1 MLATD
6 VEAAIARSIFARMPP
21 AAAAYVLD
29 DQPSSVI
36 PADTT
41 IYREG
46 EPPRALLMVS
56 GLIRMFLMSSEGR
69 EVTIKY
75 GRPPDVLGTALIVG
89 GPIDVWAQTLT
100 PTTIQVI
107 DVRRLEEVAQVDARV
122 AFTLAEELGHRV
134 DELVHQVAIN
144 TFGSVNERVA
154 TQLLELAS
162 SLDRPDGRLVARLS
176 RQELADA
183 VGSVREVVAR
193 TLRHFRDAGLVVTGN
208 DEVVILDP
216 AGLFEES
223 FGARDRHA
231 VAGPNDRSH

>member
-6 VEAAIARSIFARMPP
+6 VEAAIARSILGRMPP
-21 AAAAYVLD
+21 ASVAYVLD
-29 DQPSSVI
+29 DQASYDI

-107 DVRRLEEVAQVDARV
+107 DALRLEEVARRDAIV

-134 DELVHQVAIN
+134 EELVHQVAIN
-144 TFGSVNERVA
+144 TFGSVKERVA

-162 SLDRPDGRLVARLS
+162 SRGRSDGRLVARLS

-193 TLRHFRDAGLVVTGN
+193 TLRDFRAAGLVVTGS
-208 DEVVILDP
+208 DQVVVLDP

-223 FGARDRHA
+223 FGARDA
-231 VAGPNDRSH
+231 